1 MVHSHCDSN
10 CVKVLD
16 CGHPCSKRCTEPC
29 QCNTYIEADLECG
42 HRRLVLCHMKDNPP
56 RCVKR
61 CKRVLECGHDCPGIC
76 HEDCRMKK
84 CESTV
89 YKFLPCSHQQNVPC
103 YIDPQNVFCY
113 APCQR
118 QLDCGHKCSSVCG
131 CVCQEVQCEELC
143 QKKCE
148 RGHACQKRC
157 HFGLSCGDCM
167 VAVNMTPP
175 SCGHDIEMPCHVDPT
190 ALRCKRPCE
199 RVRACGHPCQDICST
214 NCEAL
219 SCKKLVARTLPCGH
233 VVSLPC
239 HKNPETYDC
248 KKRVEVHLSC
258 GHEKSLVCHVAKAG
272 KENILC
278 NEIVEKELRCKHIIK
293 LPCHKNPAE
302 YDCKEKVHVKL
313 QCGHM
318 KSVICSTVT
327 TDLQNVSCMVK
338 IQRSLP
344 CGHEATLPCYRNPEE
359 YCCQKE
365 VEIILSCTHK
375 KLITCSRVRDGLQ
388 DETCDTKVTR
398 KLLCGHEKEMMC
410 SDHPGKVFCDAPCE
424 RRLPCEHPCPQK
436 CGEDCAS
443 LKCAVTVQKGLACE
457 SHKVTCLCSDDVSQV
472 VCANKCNRKLSCGHK
487 CPGKCSENCSQYKCR
502 KMVVK
507 HLGCAGNHSLKMAC
521 SGDPN
526 SITCQEQCNRNLEC
540 GHLCPGLC
548 SQECESMRCMRRVE
562 KRFPCGHKEPLQCFQ
577 SKVAT
582 CMAPCRRRKSS
593 CKHICKGY
601 CGEDCSKYPC
611 DVAVNALL
619 RVEQSFNVVTS
630 VLEHVTIVTKWV
642 HINCAN
648 IHVVDYSFV
657 RTVVKPHVVSLA
669 LLVTGNAV
677 DVALME
683 DVQNDCSQPCKPC
696 TEPCTW
702 SCPHYQCNN
711 LCGEECDRPRC
722 NAPCPKKLPCRH
734 PCIGLCG
741 ENCPTVCAVCHAKKL
756 SPMLAD
762 GRGNKAT
769 KCVQLFDCCHI
780 IKIEEMDAWM
790 LRELGDDVQLMR
802 CPKCSTSITFNYR
815 YGNIIKRTLTNI
827 ENVKTHIQDLVNDVT
842 NSVSVMG
849 KDLNHLKYVTKL
861 KFPSTVLSV
870 VQPFQRTLYR
880 FDLRHVHERGVLFLF
895 TLKNHLTILQQ
906 AQRTDQVLRTT
917 RNVRRLQASFQ
928 QQLEVDELWNVTTD
942 ALEKIKEYLE
952 KPLLNLKTLSQVH
965 EQTRKFFLFAHVL
978 EAQRKA
984 MMHHIP
990 LSSIAENS
998 TEVGSRP
1005 VCSVSSG

>member
-1 MVHSHCDSN
+1 
-10 CVKVLD
+10 
-16 CGHPCSKRCTEPC
+16 
-29 QCNTYIEADLECG
+29 
-42 HRRLVLCHMKDNPP
+42 
-56 RCVKR
+56 
-61 CKRVLECGHDCPGIC
+61 
-76 HEDCRMKK
+76 MKK
-84 CESTV
+84 
-89 YKFLPCSHQQNVPC
+89 
-103 YIDPQNVFCY
+103 
-113 APCQR
+113 
-118 QLDCGHKCSSVCG
+118 
-131 CVCQEVQCEELC
+131 
-143 QKKCE
+143 
-148 RGHACQKRC
+148 
-157 HFGLSCGDCM
+157 
-167 VAVNMTPP
+167 
-175 SCGHDIEMPCHVDPT
+175 
-190 ALRCKRPCE
+190 
-199 RVRACGHPCQDICST
+199 
-214 NCEAL
+214 
-219 SCKKLVARTLPCGH
+219 
-233 VVSLPC
+233 
-239 HKNPETYDC
+239 
-248 KKRVEVHLSC
+248 
-258 GHEKSLVCHVAKAG
+258 
-272 KENILC
+272 
-278 NEIVEKELRCKHIIK
+278 KELRCKHIIK

-313 QCGHM
+313 PCGHM

-410 SDHPGKVFCDAPCE
+410 SDHPGNVFCDAPCD
-424 RRLPCEHPCPQK
+424 RVLPCEHPCPQK
-436 CGEDCAS
+436 CGDDCTS
-443 LKCAVTVQKGLACE
+443 FKCAVGVQKDLACG
-457 SHKVTCLCSDDVSQV
+457 SHKVRCLCSDDVSQI
-472 VCANKCNRKLSCGHK
+472 VCANKCTRKLPCSHI
-487 CPGKCSENCSQYKCR
+487 CPGKCSEQCNQFKCR

-526 SITCQEQCNRNLEC
+526 SVTCQERCNRNLEC
-540 GHLCPGLC
+540 GHPCPGLC

-562 KRFPCGHKEPLQCFQ
+562 KRFPCGHSEPFQCFQ

-593 CKHICKGY
+593 CKHICKGF

-611 DVAVNALL
+611 DVAVGKTLSCGHKIKMPCSYSPDIVQCPAACGAKFECGHQCSGTCYDCHQMGSHKLCQHPCGRL
-619 RVEQSFNVVTS
+619 RVCSHRCKATCSEPCPPCDR
-630 VLEHVTIVTKWV
+630 K
-642 HINCAN
+642 CG
-648 IHVVDYSFV
+648 
-657 RTVVKPHVVSLA
+657 RRCPH
-669 LLVTGNAV
+669 GKCKKR
-677 DVALME
+677 
-683 DVQNDCSQPCKPC
+683 CSQLCQVC

-762 GRGNKAT
+762 GRGSKAT
-769 KCVQLFDCCHI
+769 KCVQLFDCGHI
-780 IKIEEMDAWM
+780 IKVEEMDAWM

-849 KDLNHLKYVTKL
+849 KDLNHVKYLTKL

-870 VQPFQRTLYR
+870 VQPLQRTLYR
-880 FDLRHVHERGVLFLF
+880 FDLRHAHEHGVLFLF

-928 QQLEVDELWNVTTD
+928 QQLEVDELWNVTND

-965 EQTRKFFLFAHVL
+965 EQTRKFFLFSHVL

-990 LSSIAENS
+990 LSSIAETRLKLARDRFAVFLQGNDDALDLEWLGKIVNS
-998 TEVGSRP
+998 LRTEVNLPLLPTEEAKVFANFPGYQEA
-1005 VCSVSSG
+1005 SGNYANKATCTSQDGLCEVAKTFKWEAKDAVGVQLRKVTERR